1 MDTVYFYKETYYNLE
16 QYKRKMDRRED
27 KRMFFNIEEFDVET
41 ESVRMSCLTLHSSIE
56 YIHKRSLKMANVHPT
71 TSILITAKFSLSKL
85 FLKIITLNIGKIS
98 IERNSTQ
105 VMFITIKTCGGE
117 RSVQKTGDGVGAKQ
131 VMMHSESDAE
141 NGIVL
146 KNCESRSLYT
156 LHAHFSI
163 QLIEINL
170 SILYIIKN
178 NVKQGMAIAYG

>member
-1 MDTVYFYKETYYNLE
+1 
-16 QYKRKMDRRED
+16 MDRRED

-105 VMFITIKTCGGE
+105 VMTCGGE
-117 RSVQKTGDGVGAKQ
+117 RSVQKTGDGLGARQ
-131 VMMHSESDAE
+131 VMMHSESDVE
-141 NGIVL
+141 HGIVL
-146 KNCESRSLYT
+146 KTIKCKQYCASLRKAIT
-156 LHAHFSI
+156 LHENSNPNR
-163 QLIEINL
+163 LL
-170 SILYIIKN
+170 CIIPISKD
-178 NVKQGMAIAYG
+178 